1 MMEFPEPIVIEFEV
15 TGKAASQ
22 GSVAYHPVKDAFGV
36 PLIRNGRPVLVPHHD
51 SKTLKPWR
59 RRVAANARIAMAG
72 RPPLTGAIELCV
84 MILRT
89 RPKNHFN
96 SRGELKTDAAEY
108 PITRPDTLKQM
119 RAIEDA
125 CTGIVWLDDS
135 QIVAHRLLKVFT
147 STPRVLISVRRKD

>member
-1 MMEFPEPIVIEFEV
+1 MTELIEFEV

-22 GSVAYHPVKDAFGV
+22 GSVAYHPVKDTFGV

-72 RPPLTGAIELCV
+72 RPPLTGPVELSVIVC
-84 MILRT
+84 RP
-89 RPKNHFN
+89 RPKANYN
-96 SRGELKTDAAEY
+96 SRGYIKAAAPAY
-108 PITRPDTLKQM
+108 PITRPDTLKQV

-125 CTGIVWLDDS
+125 LTGVVWNDDS
-135 QIVAHRLLKVFT
+135 QIVDHRLLKMF
-147 STPRVLISVRRKD
+147 SSGTPKVLIAVRRKD